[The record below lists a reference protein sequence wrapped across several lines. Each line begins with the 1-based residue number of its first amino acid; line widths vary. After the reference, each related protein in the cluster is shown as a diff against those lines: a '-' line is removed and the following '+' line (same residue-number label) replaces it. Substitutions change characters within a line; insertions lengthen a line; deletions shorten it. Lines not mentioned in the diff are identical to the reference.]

1 MTADNNS
8 QNTDEFY
15 RGYAKIPPGYKNFL
29 LKFIPLLMLGVIAF
43 AIVVPIVHDQF
54 NRGGVKGKQEL
65 EGLLVA
71 EPVPHLLVPRPG
83 NTAGGSKFSSYLL
96 SGPGKTAPKQPILDL
111 VGQWV
116 KLNGTVVS
124 RNNMTV
130 IAAKGAEAIA
140 PPEGAPTQPEA
151 GKSLGEFSLVG
162 EIVDAKCYPG
172 VMKPGRTKTHR
183 GCAIRCIAGG
193 VPAAFVVENSNQDV
207 MYFLLADSQGK
218 GVNKWILNKIADP
231 IRITGE
237 VIQYG
242 DLFVLQADP
251 KTYQFI
257 S

>member
-15 RGYAKIPPGYKNFL
+15 RGYAKIPDGYKKFL

-43 AIVVPIVHDQF
+43 AVVVPIVHDQF
-54 NRGGVKGKQEL
+54 NRGGVKGRQDF
-65 EGLLVA
+65 EGFLVG
-71 EPVPHLLVPRPG
+71 EPAPHLLVPRPG

-96 SGPGKTAPKQPILDL
+96 SGPGKSAPKPDILNL

-116 KLNGTVVS
+116 KLNGNVVS
-124 RNNMTV
+124 RNNLTV
-130 IAAKGAEAIA
+130 IAAREAEAIA
-140 PPEGAPTQPEA
+140 PPEGAPAAPEP

-183 GCAIRCIAGG
+183 GCAIRCIGGG
-193 VPAAFVVENSNQDV
+193 VPAAFVVENSNRDV
-207 MYFLLADSQGK
+207 MYFLLADRQGK
-218 GVNKWILNKIADP
+218 GVNDRILDKVADP

-242 DLFVLQADP
+242 DLFVIKADP
-251 KTYQFI
+251 ETYQFV